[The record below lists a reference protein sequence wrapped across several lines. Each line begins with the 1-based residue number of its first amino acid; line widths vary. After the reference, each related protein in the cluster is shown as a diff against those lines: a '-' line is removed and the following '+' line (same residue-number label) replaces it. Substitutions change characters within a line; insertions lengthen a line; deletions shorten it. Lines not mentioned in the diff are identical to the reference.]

1 MDSYLSH
8 LKHPLESQVKKTF
21 AHLLLKPW
29 AHPQLYW
36 VMIVKQKVYTLK
48 MQGLLSA
55 YKNKFAHH

>member
-1 MDSYLSH
+1 MVSYLSH
-8 LKHPLESQVKKTF
+8 LKHPLEPQVKTF

-29 AHPQLYW
+29 AHPHLYW
-36 VMIVKQKVYTLK
+36 VMIVIQKVYTFK